1 VCQDVFRLNVFRLK
15 SAHMSH
21 LSSVDSLRSLFTPP
35 FALNKSH
42 YLIIMWYSYPIHN
55 KYLGFLNLDKLKLKL
70 QQLLLIEGSTR
81 LTEQCY
87 QFVIY
92 VSYELDDMIFSI
104 LQRGNVNTH
113 ES

>member
-1 VCQDVFRLNVFRLK
+1 VSGRISFERISFEVG
-15 SAHMSH
+15 SH
-21 LSSVDSLRSLFTPP
+21 LSPVDSLRSLFTPP

-81 LTEQCY
+81 LTEQYY

-92 VSYELDDMIFSI
+92 VSYELDDMIFSK